1 MIIVDKR
8 LTDIRPYENNPRRN
22 DAAVEKVAA
31 SIEAFGFKV
40 PVVID
45 KDGVIVCG
53 HTRVKAAEM
62 LQLETVPCLVA
73 DDLTEEQIRAFRIA
87 DNKVAEYAEWVAE

>member
-62 LQLETVPCLVA
+62 LQLETVPCVVA

-87 DNKVAEYAEWVAE
+87 DNKVAEYAEWDAE